1 MRSILPLLLLCACST
16 LSPEDRDQ
24 LSLHQRN
31 AKLYYD
37 DGKIEQAVDQVER
50 GLKIDPDDYLLR
62 SLKGGILLRF
72 SGSALGSDHQQLD
85 EATAILADVY
95 AERSASRHEPY
106 LLLNYALA
114 LQKQGRRQL
123 GQGISLRDQAS
134 RAPEP
139 APFLAAAE
147 RATTAGRNQLLE
159 SRRLLGVMV
168 ERGDMPR
175 VGHYHLM
182 LIAQDLGDGAAFASE
197 SKAYLEQL
205 ETDRRG
211 FQRNLDMTAVP
222 GYEQALMNNLRMLK
236 LEELD
241 VRSLLAENHYFQ
253 REYQEALV
261 MLNRVL
267 ELDPARSVDYY
278 NRGRTLLELGRA
290 NDAKADF
297 RKFLATSNL
306 PADSDKKTFALLALS
321 K

>member
-1 MRSILPLLLLCACST
+1 MRYSLPLLLLCACSSM
-16 LSPEDRDQ
+16 SPEDREQ
-24 LSLHQRN
+24 LTSHQRN

-37 DGKIEQAVDQVER
+37 SGKIEQAVDQVER
-50 GLKIDPDDYLLR
+50 GLAIEPDDYLLR
-62 SLKGGILLRF
+62 SLKGGILLRY
-72 SGSALGSDHQQLD
+72 SGSALGSDHRQLD

-95 AERSASRHEPY
+95 AERSPSRHEPY
-106 LLLNYALA
+106 LLLNYSLA

-147 RATTAGRNQLLE
+147 RATTAGRVQLIE
-159 SRRLLGVMV
+159 ARRLLGVMV

-175 VGHYHLM
+175 IGHYHLM
-182 LIAQDLGDGAAFASE
+182 LIAQDLGDPAAFASE
-197 SKAYLEQL
+197 SKAYLAQL
-205 ETDRRG
+205 EIDRRA
-211 FQRNLDMTAVP
+211 FQRNLDLTAVP
-222 GYEQALMNNLRMLK
+222 GYEQELISNLKLLK

-267 ELDPARSVDYY
+267 ELDPSRSVDYY

-290 NDAKADF
+290 SDAKADF